1 MPESVAS
8 ENLAGTQPSASRK
21 GSSLTPIEF
30 SAASSSMPI
39 TSAGVRP
46 RTGSAES
53 PPARPMLSRST
64 RYSSLNESVIRS
76 VTMSSTPFASS
87 PRTRPPEAAA
97 AAAGGRTARVS
108 SWRRHAN
115 EPSADVECLSISTMS
130 SSANP
135 LRVSSSGASSRAIS
149 TELGESSSANGAV
162 SSTSIRI
169 VASESAPPAVPPA
182 AAAPPSWR
190 APTRESMRQPPRTP
204 RRLYRGLGWE
214 SCLRIRIISS
224 SVRREPELV
233 ASIAIRAKRSYAYR
247 ACDVVRFST

>member
-97 AAAGGRTARVS
+97 AAGGRTARVS

-169 VASESAPPAVPPA
+169 VASESAPPAVPP
-182 AAAPPSWR
+182 PPPRPSWR

-247 ACDVVRFST
+247 ACDVDKFST